1 MAWPKALLASLSL
14 AAGLVLVF
22 SSCESRHKAQVAAE
36 DFLAAV
42 RDARDADACA
52 LVWSAD
58 ENPSKCDETIK
69 MIRAPIREGLVV
81 DSVSVY
87 ANGAGAH
94 VHMHVVG
101 GGRIAAHMICSCNR
115 RESRPGPDCPWY
127 VNYLR

>member
-1 MAWPKALLASLSL
+1 MPWPKTLHPSLLLTAALL
-14 AAGLVLVF
+14 LVF
-22 SSCESRHKAQVAAE
+22 GACDSRHKAQVAAD

-42 RDARDADACA
+42 RDGRDADACA

-58 ENPSKCDETIK
+58 ENPAKCDETIK
-69 MIRAPIREGLVV
+69 MIRPPIREGLVV

-94 VHMHVVG
+94 VHLHVVG
-101 GGRIAAHMICSCNR
+101 GRRIDAHMICSCNR

-127 VNYLR
+127 LNYLR

>member
-1 MAWPKALLASLSL
+1 MAWPKALIAQLLL
-14 AAGLVLVF
+14 AAALVLVF
-22 SSCESRHKAQVAAE
+22 SSCDSRHKAQVTAE

-69 MIRAPIREGLVV
+69 VIREPIREGLVV
-81 DSVSVY
+81 DSISVY

-94 VHMHVVG
+94 VHLRVI
-101 GGRIAAHMICSCNR
+101 GGRRIDVHMICSCHR
-115 RESRPGPDCPWY
+115 REYRPGPDCAWY